1 VFYLIVTA
9 EDKHMSSIN
18 NNDYDHIG
26 REGQVIEL
34 YDQGKSTREIA
45 RELRMSLRDISFIL
59 KKGQVNHGIVTIM
72 DDGSN
77 SSNNKPPNE
86 KATQA
91 YKLFTE
97 GKKPVDV
104 AIQLNLSEKEATR
117 YYTEYWRLKR
127 LYSLYH
133 IYQESKG
140 NLSYILKLCRIA
152 KRQGITADNIE
163 WFVNM
168 VDIGTY
174 NIPDLQKQ
182 YAKLQ
187 DEVQVIDHQKVMS
200 KAELDNM
207 NNQISILHRTIYQLS
222 ATCNSKRN
230 EIVYLK
236 NQIQVLEGHI
246 DRFSGNSQQQKI
258 ETEIYS

>member
-1 VFYLIVTA
+1 
-9 EDKHMSSIN
+9 MSN
-18 NNDYDHIG
+18 NNNTNDYNE
-26 REGQVIEL
+26 REGRVLEL
-34 YDQGKSTREIA
+34 YDQGKNTREIA
-45 RELRMSLRDISFIL
+45 KELRMSLRDIGFIL
-59 KKGQVNHGIVTIM
+59 KKGQVNHGITATIM
-72 DDGSN
+72 DDGNNSN
-77 SSNNKPPNE
+77 NNKPANE

-97 GKKPVDV
+97 GKKPVEV
-104 AIQLNLSEKEATR
+104 AIQLSLSEKEATR

-140 NLSYILKLCRIA
+140 DLSYILKLCRLA

-174 NIPDLQKQ
+174 SIPDLQKQ
-182 YAKLQ
+182 YAKLK
-187 DEVQVIDHQKVMS
+187 DELEFIDHQKVVS

-207 NNQISILHRTIYQLS
+207 NNQISILRRTIYQLS
-222 ATCNSKRN
+222 ATCNDKRN
-230 EIVYLK
+230 EMSYLQA
-236 NQIQVLEGHI
+236 QIQALEVYV
-246 DRFSGNSQQQKI
+246 DRFKSDSQQKI
-258 ETEIYS
+258 ENERYI